1 MPFAVAPLPVA
12 PPLRPP
18 DTLAGWRRRPGPN
31 PPRFAVVLA
40 ASSGV
45 GAERA
50 PPTFGRLREELLQ
63 LHAEADLTQS
73 KANSARVRLVRL
85 TEAAENL
92 KKRAAISVRM
102 GRENEAVDLLVQKR
116 KLTKALENIKERIEV
131 LDKLSAKISEAISLK
146 QNMLIEYALRPG
158 TSNGENSDD
167 KVRVFSSTVNDGVI
181 GAESSD
187 SHPKSVEKEY
197 FELRN
202 EAHARMA
209 GHSEQSAFQIA
220 DGFSVLN
227 DPDPA
232 SSIKSSSAYDGFLE
246 NIDLQMKS
254 LEYQIEQFISSQSV
268 EEDGSEKQK
277 IDKWLRLSDIQ
288 MLVKET
294 REKIARILDMTVKET
309 ESGD

>member
-1 MPFAVAPLPVA
+1 MMPFAVAPLPVA

-131 LDKLSAKISEAISLK
+131 LDKLSAKI
-146 QNMLIEYALRPG
+146 R

-294 REKIARILDMTVKET
+294 REK
-309 ESGD
+309 